1 MRALLVLVLV
11 ACGAS
16 KPQCPLVEPAAGGPA
31 FLWKAQKD
39 GDTGRQIVWLFG
51 TIHDAGL
58 ESVPSAV
65 QAALD
70 ASPRLVT
77 ELGDAEPDADVFR
90 KHARNRGKG
99 IDQLLPSDD
108 WYDLRDALL
117 GKVKEDELRRARP
130 WYAMSLLSNHLAP
143 APGPS
148 MDMKLVERAR
158 GEHKPIEALETWDE
172 QLSALD
178 AAVNVDDLVEAI
190 HARKTMT
197 CDLTRLI
204 NSYRTGD
211 TETMQALLVIPRT
224 RETLLTPR
232 NKKWMPA
239 LEKQFETGGA
249 FVAVGLG
256 HLLGDDGLVAML
268 SRAGYT
274 VERVAR

>member
-1 MRALLVLVLV
+1 MRALLLLIFV
-11 ACGAS
+11 ACGSS
-16 KPQCPLVEPAAGGPA
+16 KPQCALVDPVAAGPA
-31 FLWKAQKD
+31 FLWKAQKGAD
-39 GDTGRQIVWLFG
+39 VVWLFG

-58 ESVPSAV
+58 ESVPSAA
-65 QAALD
+65 QDALD
-70 ASPRLVT
+70 ASTRLVT

-90 KHARNRGKG
+90 KHARNTGIG

-108 WYDLRDALL
+108 WYDLRDALI

-143 APGPS
+143 APGAS

-158 GEHKPIEALETWDE
+158 GAKKPIEALETWED

-178 AAVNVDDLVEAI
+178 AAVNLDDLKEAI
-190 HARKTMT
+190 HARKTMK

-224 RETLLTPR
+224 RDSLLTPR

-239 LEKQFETGGA
+239 LEKQFATGGA

-268 SRAGYT
+268 QRAGYT